1 MFPRTLCV
9 WQNWRNKLQL
19 TKKELNRIA
28 REQGFVRDTL
38 EKVYRLQ
45 DILVFMNSHPL
56 MKERLALKGGTAIN
70 LTVFNLPRLSVD
82 IDLDYSVDIDREGML
97 EERKIIAQDLEKYM
111 FSQRY
116 EQSPKSKSRHSLESC
131 IYVYTNTAGV
141 RDNIKIEIN
150 YSMRT
155 HVLPLVQREVVTNGI
170 LERNRILAVAG
181 IELFGSKIKAL
192 LDRAAA
198 RDLYDV
204 SNMIKYGLF
213 DNGETDLLR
222 KCTLFYMAVGNDEVP
237 EMIDIDKI
245 DDITF
250 RKIHTDLL
258 PVKRLNEEFNL
269 INVKKVVKEY
279 LTDLMQLTETE
290 KEFLKEFRQ
299 KHYRPELLFEDK
311 EIVRRLENHPMALW
325 KMQQ

>member
-1 MFPRTLCV
+1 MH
-9 WQNWRNKLQL
+9 
-19 TKKELNRIA
+19 
-28 REQGFVRDTL
+28 
-38 EKVYRLQ
+38 

-56 MKERLALKGGTAIN
+56 MKEHLALKGGTAIN

-155 HVLPLVQREVVTNGI
+155 HVLPLVQREVVMNGI

-198 RDLYDV
+198 R
-204 SNMIKYGLF
+204 
-213 DNGETDLLR
+213 
-222 KCTLFYMAVGNDEVP
+222 
-237 EMIDIDKI
+237 
-245 DDITF
+245 
-250 RKIHTDLL
+250 DLL

-311 EIVRRLENHPMALW
+311 EIVRRLEKHPMALW